1 LLGNK
6 KQKKAASNNASM
18 FIADKSRQRH
28 RCGTLEATKNKE
40 QKLIF
45 RSLRA
50 NIEFLV
56 FDFSF
61 WVNGFHFEQAENIN
75 LF

>member
-1 LLGNK
+1 MH
-6 KQKKAASNNASM
+6 QRSVPAKAGTA
-18 FIADKSRQRH
+18 ADA
-28 RCGTLEATKNKE
+28 GTLEATKNKE

-61 WVNGFHFEQAENIN
+61 WVNGFHFGQAENIN